1 MTDHQ
6 ILPELRDEKETITL
20 KDVLEA
26 ARHLQHLANLL
37 EEATEEGDDYYP
49 DLLGVS
55 WEVQEVVEHLEGIR
69 L

>member
-6 ILPELRDEKETITL
+6 IPPELLDEKETTTL

-26 ARHLQHLANLL
+26 ASHLQHLANLL

-49 DLLGVS
+49 DLLGVC
-55 WEVQEVVEHLEGIR
+55 WEVDDVVEHLEGIR